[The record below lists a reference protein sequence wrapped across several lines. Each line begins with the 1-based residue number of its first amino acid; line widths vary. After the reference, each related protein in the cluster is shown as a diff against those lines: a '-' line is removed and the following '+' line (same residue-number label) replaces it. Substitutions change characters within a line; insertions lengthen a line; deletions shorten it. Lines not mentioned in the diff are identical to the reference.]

1 MSKEQPE
8 LFPGIGRWR
17 CYAASM
23 EASPGDAKESGATS
37 SEDEYRRALRDY
49 TQLMRHRLANPLTT
63 IVSGIATLR
72 ERPDMEPDTRAALLD
87 MMAEHASE
95 LERVALYPIV
105 QRPEESNLV
114 PMTEVRDGP
123 KRRALLRERRKGM
136 NEAQFR
142 RINDM
147 LIDLAD
153 EELGESIDFVCEC
166 SDDSCA
172 VTIHLAI
179 GEYESVHLTGS
190 RFVVAPD
197 HDDSSIEIVVEKA
210 DGWWTVEKQGIA
222 RAQAVL
228 MHEVDVRE
236 GSAAP
241 LPADS

>member
-1 MSKEQPE
+1 MEPAPGETKE
-8 LFPGIGRWR
+8 PG
-17 CYAASM
+17 AS
-23 EASPGDAKESGATS
+23 ASA
-37 SEDEYRRALRDY
+37 DEYRRALRDY

-72 ERPDMEPDTRAALLD
+72 ERPDMDVETRASLLE
-87 MMAEHASE
+87 MMAEHAAE

-105 QRPEESNLV
+105 QRPEESDLV
-114 PMTEVRDGP
+114 PMTEERDGP

-147 LIDLAD
+147 LIELAD

-179 GEYESVHLTGS
+179 GEYESVHLSGS
-190 RFVVAPD
+190 RFVIAPE
-197 HDDSSIEIVVEKA
+197 HDDASIESVVERT
-210 DGWWTVEKQGIA
+210 DDWWTVEKHGIA

-228 MHEVDVRE
+228 MHEADIRD

-241 LPADS
+241 PPDDS

>member
-1 MSKEQPE
+1 
-8 LFPGIGRWR
+8 
-17 CYAASM
+17 M
-23 EASPGDAKESGATS
+23 EPAPGDSHDPGPTAP
-37 SEDEYRRALRDY
+37 EDEYRRALRDY

-72 ERPDMEPDTRAALLD
+72 ERPDMDPDTRNALLE
-87 MMAEHASE
+87 MMAEHAAE

-114 PMTEVRDGP
+114 PMTEERDGP

-147 LIDLAD
+147 LVDLAD
-153 EELGESIDFVCEC
+153 EELGEAIDFVCEC

-179 GEYESVHLTGS
+179 SEYESVHTSGS
-190 RFVVAPD
+190 RFVIAPE
-197 HDDSSIEIVVEKA
+197 HDDPTIEFVVDQA
-210 DGWWTVEKQGIA
+210 DGWWTVEKHGIA

-228 MHEVDVRE
+228 MHEADIRD

-241 LPADS
+241 PPANS

>member
-1 MSKEQPE
+1 
-8 LFPGIGRWR
+8 
-17 CYAASM
+17 M
-23 EASPGDAKESGATS
+23 EASPGDSTKSGADT

-72 ERPDMEPDTRAALLD
+72 ERPDMDTDTRTALLE
-87 MMAEHASE
+87 MMATHAAE

-105 QRPEESNLV
+105 QRPEESDLV
-114 PMTEVRDGP
+114 PMTEERDGP

-147 LIDLAD
+147 LLELAD
-153 EELGESIDFVCEC
+153 EEVGESIDFVCEC

-179 GEYESVHLTGS
+179 GEYESVHLSGS
-190 RFVVAPD
+190 RFVVAPG
-197 HDDSSIEIVVEKA
+197 HDDQTIESVVHKA
-210 DGWWTVEKQGIA
+210 DGWWTVEKHGIA

-228 MHEVDVRE
+228 MHEQDVKD
-236 GSAAP
+236 GTAAP
-241 LPADS
+241 PPENS